1 MDSSF
6 NDFLKSIE
14 FDIMS
19 KDLPLQKYEENIVL
33 TVLLDKLSNKRLI
46 NIANKLNTKK
56 STLARNIIENAIPDL
71 EKVVGI
77 NVDAG
82 YIKNLI
88 DEIENEKS
96 DENE

>member
-1 MDSSF
+1 MDSNF

-33 TVLLDKLSNKRLI
+33 TVLLDKLSNKRLV
-46 NIANKLNTKK
+46 NVANKLNTKK
-56 STLARNIIENAIPDL
+56 STLAREIIENAIPDL

-77 NVDAG
+77 NVDAE

-96 DENE
+96 DDNE